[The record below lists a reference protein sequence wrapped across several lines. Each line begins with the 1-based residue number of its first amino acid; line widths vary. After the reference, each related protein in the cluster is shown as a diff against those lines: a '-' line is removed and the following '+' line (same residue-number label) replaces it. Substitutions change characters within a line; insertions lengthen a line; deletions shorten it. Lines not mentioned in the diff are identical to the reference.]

1 MPSKC
6 FLCGFTYIAG
16 GEVSLHRL
24 PSNQLEREKWL
35 QRISWNQPM
44 LEKKKYFLCSNHFPE
59 DCFRIIN
66 LRKRLIQGS
75 LPSTS
80 ALKLEIPLTYSVG
93 NGSIEEQHSTTT
105 QSPSK
110 KRLGFDTSTTLSSPS
125 KCASSSS
132 SGTKNIKERLIQEGL
147 PSAIELEIPQTYSVG
162 NGSIEEQ
169 HSTTT
174 QSPSKKRLGFDTSTT
189 LTSPSKCASSSSC
202 GTKNIRK
209 RIIQEGLP
217 SAIELEIPQ
226 TYSEGN
232 GSIEEHD
239 STESLSDF
247 KIQSTS
253 KKLLRFDTL
262 TTNDSEEVL
271 ASTSPSKCASFSSSA
286 TSFPGEHRISKIE
299 KKRFFSNPRYMGDYT
314 HRHLENP
321 MLRKKYFE
329 LSQRILSDLKTK
341 NKLLTNQ
348 VKRLKSPMTK
358 LQEVMKNIQ
367 HNFLVEEDMV
377 NALLNINMPSFCCVV
392 DCGNRRPRDNVKF
405 FRIPAILNFTHKKVL
420 NELSKLRREKW
431 LSAIRRADL
440 TEKKLKN
447 AVVCSKHFV
456 TGKPAGLEDDR
467 NPDWVPSISMGY
479 TKTASDIGRFNRG
492 RNRKKLQITEKYH
505 PTRSSSTIT
514 CMEDDLISGNC
525 SNADSMDSNIL
536 MDRNV
541 FLPTLEQNCHIKET
555 SPLTQKVSKSWKR
568 SSSTEGSIGVKNE
581 IFKIRKTKSL
591 SNLDIIAE
599 MDCSE
604 FPLNRN
610 QDEEKLD
617 TPENSSII
625 NNGFKN
631 SDEKKIEEKD
641 ENVVEAHQEDE
652 KFSVFSEK
660 VVMSKSLYSHG
671 EDHKDNKEEMGRCL
685 NFIERDLMRMIIRVN
700 NKRYK
705 VDECQI
711 LLTPLTNDDSKEV
724 SVVSIK
730 NNDIYCEEPTIRDF
744 LLEGQKSYKDK
755 LIKELGVEREIE
767 YVSVDS
773 HPSSLC
779 SSRSIDM
786 TNNSSASHLPER
798 LDITN
803 ESSPKAIQ
811 PPSKNILS
819 NLMLEDLPENLIQ
832 EIQFIKKVSSQGS
845 ECGGPIIPSIPGM
858 KTVPLYIPPSTAI
871 AGHLFV
877 PRTAQPSRLYYLPQE
892 MVLEDVQRAI
902 NKTSS
907 NLEQFL
913 KSSSSFVAKSSTSS
927 PNTGLFPVNGAPP
940 VRKRGRPP
948 GSKGLKRKF
957 MTMEHS
963 EISQV
968 TGVQTGCSYQNN
980 NGCKKLKNDL
990 KSRDDQ
996 DEVEEHEEVM
1006 RETRIVPTMVVC
1018 DYCEKSFKV
1027 GTSHKCFKKKALK
1040 KDQKVLNCEICDR
1053 SFSKQAHLSNH
1064 MRSHREY
1071 LKATVKCELCNKR
1084 FNKKGE
1090 IALHRAEY
1098 HPETL
1103 LTYSCNQCDE
1113 KFNSLPK
1120 LEKHKKTHAKDFIK
1134 WCSHCS
1140 ASFELNYF
1148 NRIHQHEC
1156 EGKVSRD
1163 DTKTDGHDTVI
1174 LKNTAV
1180 KTVVVEEEDDDE
1192 LVFEEV
1198 VLQEHIMKLE
1208 EEENNSNIIIRE
1220 RTDSESSDQSS
1231 EFIYGQ
1237 EVVIENIE
1245 NGYTRNDI
1253 AMEEMDIYEST

>member
-377 NALLNINMPSFCCVV
+377 NALLN
-392 DCGNRRPRDNVKF
+392 
-405 FRIPAILNFTHKKVL
+405 
-420 NELSKLRREKW
+420 
-431 LSAIRRADL
+431 
-440 TEKKLKN
+440 
-447 AVVCSKHFV
+447 
-456 TGKPAGLEDDR
+456 
-467 NPDWVPSISMGY
+467 
-479 TKTASDIGRFNRG
+479 
-492 RNRKKLQITEKYH
+492 YH

-990 KSRDDQ
+990 TRKSRDDQ